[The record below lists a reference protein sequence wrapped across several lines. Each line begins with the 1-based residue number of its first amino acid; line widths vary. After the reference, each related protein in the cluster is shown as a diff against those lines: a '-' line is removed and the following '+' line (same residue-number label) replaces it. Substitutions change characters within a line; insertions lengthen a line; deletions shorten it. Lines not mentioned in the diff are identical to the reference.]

1 MRRWR
6 GDPLAPLLL
15 AMLLGGT
22 AIYAFLTTVLGDGL
36 SEAAR
41 HYLPGQLATW
51 VLVVAVAAG
60 LPFLVV
66 RWKQAPKEALLEVGV
81 AVVTL
86 AAAGYAG
93 FAALQW
99 AGPQPLAIGVLD
111 EPAGRKASAS
121 GLVLRGWGLDP
132 QGVEAVEVQAGT
144 VKRNA
149 HYGIASPD
157 IEANF
162 PGLPDAARS
171 RFSLDLTA
179 EDLAQA
185 GAPNRVALV
194 VRVKGR
200 GGAVTEI
207 DRRNL
212 DFAP

>member
-1 MRRWR
+1 MPAAIFAALTLATFAVAPVALVALVVMRRWR

-22 AIYAFLTTVLGDGL
+22 AIYTFLTTVLGDGL

-99 AGPQPLAIGVLD
+99 PGPQPLAIGVLD

-121 GLVLRGWGLDP
+121 GLVLRGWGPNP
-132 QGVEAVEVQAGT
+132 QGVAALGEPPRAPDPHWPD
-144 VKRNA
+144 RD
-149 HYGIASPD
+149 HAS
-157 IEANF
+157 
-162 PGLPDAARS
+162 GH
-171 RFSLDLTA
+171 
-179 EDLAQA
+179 Q
-185 GAPNRVALV
+185 PN
-194 VRVKGR
+194 
-200 GGAVTEI
+200 
-207 DRRNL
+207 
-212 DFAP
+212 